1 MTCSVL
7 KMRKTFQWT
16 SYVYIT
22 VRCFSESSDM
32 SSHFI
37 AVVDAK
43 VNIILIHSPKT
54 ILWYAVYYLY
64 SIKLRMYQH
73 DFETTIHSW
82 LFDDGDR
89 WQSS

>member
-1 MTCSVL
+1 MLFTNAIIV
-7 KMRKTFQWT
+7 T
-16 SYVYIT
+16 
-22 VRCFSESSDM
+22 CFSESSDM

-54 ILWYAVYYLY
+54 ILVVCSLLPNTI
-64 SIKLRMYQH
+64 SIKLRMYLRKFQ
-73 DFETTIHSW
+73 TTILSCF
-82 LFDDGDR
+82 LDDGDR